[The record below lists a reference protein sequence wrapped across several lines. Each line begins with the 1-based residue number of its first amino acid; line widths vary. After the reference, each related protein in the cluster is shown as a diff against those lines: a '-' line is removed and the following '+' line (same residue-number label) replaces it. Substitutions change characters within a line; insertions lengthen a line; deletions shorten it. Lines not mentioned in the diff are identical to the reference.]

1 MDAETSEGFGSAVV
15 GVEEVDGEGREV
27 GDLAIWGED
36 LRDWVFFLIG
46 MAWEASREG

>member
-1 MDAETSEGFGSAVV
+1 VDAETGEGFGSAVV

-27 GDLAIWGED
+27 GDLTIWVED
-36 LRDWVFFLIG
+36 LRGCVFFLIG